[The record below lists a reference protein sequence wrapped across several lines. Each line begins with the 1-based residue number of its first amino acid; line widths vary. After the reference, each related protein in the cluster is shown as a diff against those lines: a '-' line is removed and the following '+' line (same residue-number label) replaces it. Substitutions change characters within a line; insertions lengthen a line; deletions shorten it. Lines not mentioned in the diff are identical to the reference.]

1 MYSSKIIGKSG
12 YQPTSY
18 ANYRNPKPNAPYSR
32 FESVKT
38 QSRVESK
45 GINVNYSQP
54 MMMKTRVFESDVD
67 RAARQCKH
75 GPKSITTEKTHT
87 GSAGGGGRNLIG
99 GEVKRTNKTTVICND
114 PPKTNVRSAPKV
126 KR

>member
-18 ANYRNPKPNAPYSR
+18 ANYRNPKPNAPYAR

-45 GINVNYSQP
+45 AINVKHSQP

-67 RAARQCKH
+67 RAARQCKY
-75 GPKSITTEKTHT
+75 GPKSITTEKKHSA
-87 GSAGGGGRNLIG
+87 SAGGGGRKLIG
-99 GEVKRTNKTTVICND
+99 GDFKRTNKR
-114 PPKTNVRSAPKV
+114 KY
-126 KR
+126 